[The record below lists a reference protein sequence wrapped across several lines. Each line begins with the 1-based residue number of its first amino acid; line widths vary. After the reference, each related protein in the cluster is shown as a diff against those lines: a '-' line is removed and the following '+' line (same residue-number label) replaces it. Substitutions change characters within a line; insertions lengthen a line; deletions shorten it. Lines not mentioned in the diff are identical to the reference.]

1 MSIKE
6 KMKYTFKKCILT
18 SIIKGSNKSTPLLIY
33 EVPKKEAEKKA
44 AANEQVVKTATATT
58 GEDKKS
64 DTVKTGDPA
73 QAGMLATTML
83 GGFAGIAASLKMKF
97 RKKED

>member
-1 MSIKE
+1 MARPHNLK
-6 KMKYTFKKCILT
+6 ILH
-18 SIIKGSNKSTPLLIY
+18 SKPRFLW
-33 EVPKKEAEKKA
+33 
-44 AANEQVVKTATATT
+44 
-58 GEDKKS
+58 
-64 DTVKTGDPA
+64 KTGDPA

>member
-1 MSIKE
+1 MPIKKKGLGKGLDSLIPDNKSIKSV
-6 KMKYTFKKCILT
+6 TPD
-18 SIIKGSNKSTPLLIY
+18 KSA
-33 EVPKKEAEKKA
+33 EAKKEAEKKA